1 MRKTPPQTR
10 AGARR
15 AHSQR
20 VTWTRWL
27 TALVGAGVIAATA
40 LVAVPAVA
48 GPVPTGIFADDLTPK
63 VSADSDVTAVE
74 LGVTFRPDANGD
86 VTALQ
91 YYQGARTSGVTT
103 ASLWS
108 ADGRRLATT
117 QFAPTSQEGWR
128 TVALKQAVSLQ
139 AGKTYVVSYHAPRG
153 RYPVTENDLLRT
165 RNQNGFTLPANAGV
179 YSYGASSFPRN
190 SYKGSNYLV
199 DIRFEPS
206 SRDGNQPTATPTP
219 TTSPTATPRA
229 TATPT
234 PTTTPTPT
242 PQPTATPTPTPTSTT
257 PTPTPTPTS
266 GGGTGTSVN
275 CAERPSKCGYPD
287 ATNTGPNT
295 GTFTSVPAQATSG
308 PGWRWDSNLKVVRTT
323 AAGAVMKNLDIA
335 GQVVIDHPNA
345 LLTDSRVSV
354 CGGSSDNDV
363 IAIRYRGSDASYR
376 GSNATIQRNELIGT
390 PAGCTHRARSGVRDI
405 YGEAPNVVV
414 QGNDISGTGNGI
426 TVEYNGTITDNWIHD
441 LGHLPGDHHSGIST
455 HGGALQVTV
464 RHNTALLA
472 NTPTSGG
479 GGLSAALTIYADFGH
494 AQNTT
499 LEDNLISGGAYTIF
513 GGNSG
518 DSYDASQPATNIKIL
533 GNRFVCGDWV
543 YGAIA
548 FYKAGTGNELSR
560 NYCDQ
565 DLKAVGG

>member
-1 MRKTPPQTR
+1 
-10 AGARR
+10 
-15 AHSQR
+15 
-20 VTWTRWL
+20 
-27 TALVGAGVIAATA
+27 
-40 LVAVPAVA
+40 
-48 GPVPTGIFADDLTPK
+48 
-63 VSADSDVTAVE
+63 
-74 LGVTFRPDANGD
+74 
-86 VTALQ
+86 
-91 YYQGARTSGVTT
+91 
-103 ASLWS
+103 
-108 ADGRRLATT
+108 
-117 QFAPTSQEGWR
+117 
-128 TVALKQAVSLQ
+128 
-139 AGKTYVVSYHAPRG
+139 
-153 RYPVTENDLLRT
+153 
-165 RNQNGFTLPANAGV
+165 
-179 YSYGASSFPRN
+179 
-190 SYKGSNYLV
+190 
-199 DIRFEPS
+199 
-206 SRDGNQPTATPTP
+206 
-219 TTSPTATPRA
+219 
-229 TATPT
+229 
-234 PTTTPTPT
+234 
-242 PQPTATPTPTPTSTT
+242 
-257 PTPTPTPTS
+257 
-266 GGGTGTSVN
+266 
-275 CAERPSKCGYPD
+275 
-287 ATNTGPNT
+287 
-295 GTFTSVPAQATSG
+295 
-308 PGWRWDSNLKVVRTT
+308 
-323 AAGAVMKNLDIA
+323 MKNLDIA

>member
-1 MRKTPPQTR
+1 MRKPTLHTR

-15 AHSQR
+15 AHRKR
-20 VTWTRWL
+20 VVWTRWF
-27 TALVGAGVIAATA
+27 TALLGAGVIAIAG
-40 LVAVPAVA
+40 LVATPAMA
-48 GPVPTGIFADDLTPK
+48 GPVPTGIFADDLKPA

-74 LGVTFRPDANGD
+74 LGTTFRPAVDGD

-91 YYQGARTSGVTT
+91 YYQGARASGVTT

-128 TVALKQAVSLQ
+128 TVALKQAVALQ

-153 RYPVTENDLLRT
+153 RYPVTENDLTRT
-165 RNQNGFTLPANAGV
+165 RSQNGFTLPGNAGV
-179 YSYGASSFPRN
+179 YSYGASSFPRS

-206 SRDGNQPTATPTP
+206 SGEANPPAATPTP
-219 TTSPTATPRA
+219 TVTPTATPKP
-229 TATPT
+229 TASPT
-234 PTTTPTPT
+234 PTTTPTPN
-242 PQPTATPTPTPTSTT
+242 PTATPTPTPTAT
-257 PTPTPTPTS
+257 PTPPPTS
-266 GGGTGTSVN
+266 GGGSGTSVN
-275 CAERPSKCGYPD
+275 CAQQPSKCGYPD

-295 GTFTSVPAQATSG
+295 GTLTSVPAQATSG
-308 PGWRWDSNLKVVRTT
+308 PGWKWDSNLKVVRTT

-345 LLTDSRVSV
+345 LLTDSRVSA

-363 IAIRYRGSDASYR
+363 IAIRYRSSDASYR
-376 GSNATIQRNELIGT
+376 GSDATIQRNELIGT
-390 PAGCTHRARSGVRDI
+390 PAGCTHRARSGIRDI
-405 YGEAPNVVV
+405 YGAAPNVVV

-426 TVEYNGTITDNWIHD
+426 TIEYNGTITDNWIHD

-472 NTPTSGG
+472 NTSTSGG

-518 DSYDASQPATNIKIL
+518 DGYDASKPATNIKIL

-543 YGAIA
+543 YGPIA
-548 FYKAGTGNELSR
+548 FYKAGTGNELSG

-565 DLKAVGG
+565 DRKAVTG